1 MSTSPISSGDL
12 VHSDDNLYQIVMPQF
27 EYSKITNQQYK
38 IAHRVAHFQKKF
50 TSVFVVQYKHIF
62 YFTNQ
67 SKLNYCFVCD
77 GIAGEMHMSVTDSV
91 FFCTVDL
98 HEEWR
103 KHNTNNHCTPFAVI
117 LQFTGRT
124 IWLTK
129 SGTCRVDMTLSGT
142 LKSMVFQPTEKPHG
156 VLLRFD
162 RSTNLKRIA
171 TAHTPA
177 NGQMWTLALAPERL
191 MLVPFCP
198 LRGWVCTTCTK
209 AYDTPLEL
217 IQHCL
222 NNSALHAK
230 KVVLNPVDHNGIV
243 RMSSASMARYPVRQ
257 QARMHKY
264 SYIGFRYQTLVQK
277 LLALRLATQ
286 YTFGQ

>member
-1 MSTSPISSGDL
+1 
-12 VHSDDNLYQIVMPQF
+12 MPA
-27 EYSKITNQQYK
+27 T
-38 IAHRVAHFQKKF
+38 
-50 TSVFVVQYKHIF
+50 TSVP
-62 YFTNQ
+62 
-67 SKLNYCFVCD
+67 
-77 GIAGEMHMSVTDSV
+77 MHT
-91 FFCTVDL
+91 CTL

-103 KHNTNNHCTPFAVI
+103 KHNTNNHSTPFAVI
-117 LQFTGRT
+117 LQFAGRT

-129 SGTCRVDMTLSGT
+129 SGTCRVDMSLSGT

-171 TAHTPA
+171 TTHTPT
-177 NGQMWTLALAPERL
+177 NGQMWTFTLAPGRL

-222 NNSALHAK
+222 NNSALDGK

-257 QARMHKY
+257 QARMLK
-264 SYIGFRYQTLVQK
+264 
-277 LLALRLATQ
+277 
-286 YTFGQ
+286 